1 MVRGLPFLLELVTV
15 LALAYLAY
23 RGISALGGRRAPVV
37 GLPVV
42 GLPVGGRWQ
51 THHYAY
57 AGHTVVSV
65 ARLTP
70 AGEVV
75 EEQGLPGTP
84 DPAAAWSGIFRAAR
98 EVAVARAFHLNA
110 E

>member
-1 MVRGLPFLLELVTV
+1 MRGLLFLLELATV
-15 LALAYLAY
+15 LVVAYLVY
-23 RGISALGGRRAPVV
+23 RGIAALSAGRRLA
-37 GLPVV
+37 LPPDVRPA
-42 GLPVGGRWQ
+42 LGGRWQ

-65 ARLTP
+65 ARLTA

-75 EEQGLPGTP
+75 EEHVVTRIP
-84 DPAAAWSGIFRAAR
+84 DSDPDWSRKFLAAR
-98 EVAVARAFHLNA
+98 EEAEERAFHLNT

>member
-1 MVRGLPFLLELVTV
+1 VVRGLLFLLELVTV

-23 RGISALGGRRAPVV
+23 RGISALGGRRAAM
-37 GLPVV
+37 V

-65 ARLTP
+65 ARLTA

-75 EEQGLPGTP
+75 EEHVVTRIP
-84 DPAAAWSGIFRAAR
+84 DSDPDWSRKFLAAR
-98 EVAVARAFHLNA
+98 EEAEERAFHLNA

>member
-1 MVRGLPFLLELVTV
+1 VRGLLFLLELAIV
-15 LALAYLAY
+15 LAVAYLAY
-23 RGISALGGRRAPVV
+23 RGIAALSAGRRLALPAPAR
-37 GLPVV
+37 PAE
-42 GLPVGGRWQ
+42 GGRWQ
-51 THHYAY
+51 THHYVY

-75 EEQGLPGTP
+75 EEHVVTRIP
-84 DPAAAWSGIFRAAR
+84 DSDPDWSRKFLAAR
-98 EVAVARAFHLNA
+98 EEAEERAFHLNA